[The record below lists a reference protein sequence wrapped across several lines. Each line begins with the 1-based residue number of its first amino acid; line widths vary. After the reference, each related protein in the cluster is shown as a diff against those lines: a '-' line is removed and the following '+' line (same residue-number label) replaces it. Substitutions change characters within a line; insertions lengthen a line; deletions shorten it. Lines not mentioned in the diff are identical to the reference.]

1 MKFVTISSVSH
12 FIELTLTTSFKTR
25 IYRGVADFKSHK
37 LIPPIG
43 RSSRWSNL
51 SLHKITKEEREMLK
65 RFMFEGALFAPSST
79 NLWDWMVLARRHGL
93 PNRLLDWSR
102 NPLVALYFASQGK
115 NAKAGAVYA
124 EIFSTTIT
132 ADKLVDP
139 FKATKLSKLIPG
151 HIHDQIR
158 SQATVF
164 TVHPDPRI
172 AYVSKNMICL
182 VVPGK
187 LKYEI
192 KENLRRLGVDSA
204 AIYPGLDGVV
214 KSIID

>member
-1 MKFVTISSVSH
+1 MKIVPISSVSH
-12 FIELTLTTSFKTR
+12 FIELTLTTSFKAR
-25 IYRGVADFKSHK
+25 IYRGVEDLKSHK
-37 LIPPIG
+37 LIPSIG

-51 SLHKITKEEREMLK
+51 SLNKITEEEREMLK
-65 RFMFEGALFAPSST
+65 RFMYEGALFAPSST
-79 NLWDWMVLARRHGL
+79 NLWDWMVLARRHSL
-93 PNRLLDWSR
+93 PGRLLDWSR

-115 NAKAGAVYA
+115 NDEAGAVYA
-124 EIFSTTIT
+124 EIFSTTVP